1 MPIPKLS
8 THAGTPVPEWNLSSD
23 ELQKARQALVA
34 DVDLSRLAQ
43 RVDRVQRTS
52 LNLSPTAVLP
62 KIELRNV
69 LARPIRLTDL
79 LAASNGERKNQ
90 KDLSLAEWN
99 NFINA
104 IQTLA
109 TSGAATPS
117 YQDFVDVH
125 VRAMDIHDAK
135 GQSWGVHSMG
145 HSNGRNFLAWHREY
159 LFKLETQLQMLNP
172 LVTIPYWNWSEDRAV
187 PPALSNPDDLAAW
200 GVTRGLNFNPDNLPT
215 VEDVQNVQSRPMFP
229 AFQQALQR
237 IHGWVHNA
245 VGGTMALSSSPADP
259 LFWLHH
265 AFIDKLWEDWKVSG
279 DPQLNPPNGTEAL
292 LPLPIFTDAVSQ
304 VLTTT
309 FLHYRYV

>member
-8 THAGTPVPEWNLSSD
+8 THAGMPVPEWNLSSD

-43 RVDRVQRTS
+43 RVDRVQRAS
-52 LNLSPTAVLP
+52 FNLSSVAVLP
-62 KIELRNV
+62 KIELRTV

-79 LAASNGERKNQ
+79 LEVSSGERKNQ

-109 TSGAATPS
+109 TAGAATPN
-117 YQDFVDVH
+117 YQDFVAVH
-125 VRAMDIHDAK
+125 VRAMDMQDSE
-135 GQSWGVHSMG
+135 GQSWGVHTMG

-187 PPALSNPDDLAAW
+187 PSALSNPDDLAAW
-200 GVTRGLNFNPDNLPT
+200 GVTRGVNFNPDNLPT
-215 VEDVQNVQSRPMFP
+215 MEDVQNVQSRPTFSG
-229 AFQQALQR
+229 FQRALQG

-279 DPQLNPPNGTEAL
+279 DPQLNPSNGTETL